1 MRHTNHALTFLRQH
15 YRAVLKHAYALGI
28 ATVIVLSLGSATA
41 NTETASTKVTDQQ
54 TADALLNNWKS
65 EYQIQIDSKHV
76 DFQSGVNI
84 TIASKDNFIKA
95 TQDITGRLSSPN
107 SSIELNGE
115 NASFE
120 IGSFSSLK
128 LDQFTLTKGT
138 LTIDNGTLDAD
149 LNMNGGTFIGSLQGL
164 CLGRLYDTKRKI
176 TFTHG
181 GNFIT
186 SDFNPPIYMENSLYI
201 TVATT
206 SDQGS
211 SRISIQPG
219 ATVTLPKG
227 NISLGSD
234 LTVTGGTL
242 NIGNNV
248 KLTATS
254 DAGALNIGS
263 TDSAGTLQV
272 DSAKLSNFISP
283 STGPSGHI
291 NLVSGSSLQV
301 NGDTAVDLGKGVT
314 FDSSD
319 ITVSGSNFIASQ
331 SIKGSATTIT
341 AKKLSFHYNDGKTSE
356 LQSITVSDGLD
367 FTGSSQLK
375 VNSLSS
381 TGLIKGSDATINA
394 KTIDLYH
401 DSEAS
406 ELQSITVSD
415 VLNLSGSTQLK
426 VDSLNATG
434 AIKGASAT
442 IEAGKLDLNYSG
454 DSEINTLKISKDL
467 SLNGGAKLKV
477 NSLSVDSTG
486 TGSQNSAAILVG
498 AAANTATTTTTTTAI
513 MRTAAVNA
521 TPRATGSYAELSVEN
536 LDLADKSLVA
546 SADPSAPASIVAINN
561 ISSNSSTRTGSISTF
576 TTTNALPRANTPIEL
591 NDSDLVALQ
600 NSIIGVGVA
609 DVASLR
615 SVFSTTDLTYFG
627 TNGELDNTDNVK
639 SILYLAQPVS
649 LGADGYLISDST
661 ATQDNK
667 ALRDKVGTNNVY
679 IGENSAVAV
688 HLSAANDQNQ
698 AAIHIDKENASAK
711 GGGQNSKIVIVGGA
725 TAQDLQNL
733 NLFSDKNA
741 SDNSMAVKVAA
752 DGHDILVTTLSGRF
766 SKVLKAGQSYS
777 TVTLEKVG
785 GSGGSQ
791 GGGTGSNPGS
801 GGDGSTVLPPET
813 SKPTHDATEDYI
825 DDSVPNGEY
834 NPVLD
839 YTVLFDGSE
848 STAETVARLGPYGG
862 IAHSALAASNATYS
876 SIATRMGLG
885 AMRLDEEHLAS
896 NANGAVLWLNP
907 LYRSSSSDDFANE
920 GQGYGV
926 DVDLYGVALG
936 ADVALNQ
943 SWRIGALFNVGSGS
957 VDGSGAGAAVDN
969 DFDYYSLGAY
979 TAFTS
984 GPLTLVGDVSYTAVS
999 NDVSATTQA
1008 SSIGK
1013 VGADID
1019 SSSFSLGL
1027 TSKFDWDLGRITLS
1041 PHVGMRYTHLA
1052 VDDYDVTGHETYA
1065 SFAAQSMDVFSVP
1078 VGVML
1083 ATDIAAGDWQVQPAL
1098 DLTITPHLGDN
1109 ELKGDVI
1116 WAGISNHVYPTV
1128 TEVLDDVTYG
1138 ATLGIAAS
1146 NGALSFG
1153 LSLNYTGSSN
1163 TDELGLQAHARLA
1176 F

>member
-1 MRHTNHALTFLRQH
+1 MKHTKHALTYLRRQ
-15 YRAVLKHAYALGI
+15 YSAVLKHAYALGI

-41 NTETASTKVTDQQ
+41 NTATASTRVTDQQ
-54 TADALLNNWKS
+54 SADDLLNNWKS
-65 EYQIQIDSKHV
+65 EYQIQIDSNRV
-76 DFQSGVNI
+76 VFQSGFNI
-84 TIASKDNFIKA
+84 TIASKDNFIKN
-95 TQDITGRLSSPN
+95 TLGTVVLSTLYSPS

-120 IGSFSSLK
+120 IGNSSLLD

-138 LTIDNGTLDAD
+138 LTINGTLSAD
-149 LNMNGGTFIGSLQGL
+149 LNMNGGTFSGSLTKLSLNSYG
-164 CLGRLYDTKRKI
+164 TKREI
-176 TFTHG
+176 TFTQG

-186 SDFNPPIYMENSLYI
+186 SGFTPLSNKENSLDI
-201 TVATT
+201 IVDHKSA
-206 SDQGS
+206 QGS
-211 SRISIQPG
+211 SRISIKNKEI
-219 ATVTLPKG
+219 VTLPEG

-248 KLTATS
+248 NLTATS

-272 DSAKLSNFISP
+272 DSAKLSNFIAP
-283 STGPSGHI
+283 STGLSGHI
-291 NLVSGSSLQV
+291 NLVNGSSLQV
-301 NGDTAVDLGKGVT
+301 SGYTAVDLGKGVT
-314 FDSSD
+314 FDDSA
-319 ITVSGSNFIASQ
+319 ITVSGSNFTASEAIEGSNASISAQ
-331 SIKGSATTIT
+331 SID
-341 AKKLSFHYNDGKTSE
+341 LSYSGT
-356 LQSITVSDGLD
+356 
-367 FTGSSQLK
+367 
-375 VNSLSS
+375 
-381 TGLIKGSDATINA
+381 
-394 KTIDLYH
+394 
-401 DSEAS
+401 AS
-406 ELQSITVSD
+406 EIKTLTGTNGLNIT
-415 VLNLSGSTQLK
+415 GTAALK
-426 VDSLNATG
+426 VDTLNLAT
-434 AIKGASAT
+434 SS
-442 IEAGKLDLNYSG
+442 NG
-454 DSEINTLKISKDL
+454 D
-467 SLNGGAKLKV
+467 
-477 NSLSVDSTG
+477 
-486 TGSQNSAAILVG
+486 ILVG
-498 AAANTATTTTTTTAI
+498 TAASQTATNSVTRAANSI
-513 MRTAAVNA
+513 SNA
-521 TPRATGSYAELSVEN
+521 TPRTTSSTADLSIAK
-536 LDLADKSLVA
+536 LDLAGRSLAA
-546 SADPSAPASIVAINN
+546 SADSSAPAAVVAIGELV
-561 ISSNSSTRTGSISTF
+561 SSNGSSTSSAGTSAVTNQAMR
-576 TTTNALPRANTPIEL
+576 TTTVHTTAMRSSAMRAPANAPVVLANPTPMSI
-591 NDSDLVALQ
+591 NNGNIVALQ
-600 NSIIGVGVA
+600 NAIVGVGVSDTA
-609 DVASLR
+609 TLR
-615 SVFSTTDLTYFG
+615 RTF
-627 TNGELDNTDNVK
+627 NTGNVK
-639 SILYLAQPVS
+639 YLDSNGQLNNSDGVTSILYVDQHVS
-649 LGADGYLISDST
+649 LDSKYRLIADGST
-661 ATQDNK
+661 NDLAT
-667 ALRDKVGTNNVY
+667 ALSNARSNNIY

-688 HLSAANDQNQ
+688 PVSIATNDQ
-698 AAIHIDKENASAK
+698 AAIHIDTTDATAK
-711 GGGQNSKIVIVGGA
+711 GGTNSRFIIVDGIN
-725 TAQDLQNL
+725 TQDLTEVNL
-733 NLFSDKNA
+733 LSDTGG
-741 SDNSMAVKVAA
+741 SDGTAVKI
-752 DGHDILVTTLSGRF
+752 DDNGQDIKVVTLSGRF
-766 SKVLKAGQSYS
+766 GTVLEKGQSYS

-785 GSGGSQ
+785 GSGGNQ
-791 GGGTGSNPGS
+791 GS

-825 DDSVPNGEY
+825 DESIPEGEY

-848 STAETVARLGPYGG
+848 TTAETVARLGPYGG

-885 AMRLDEEHLAS
+885 AMRLNEEHLAS

-1008 SSIGK
+1008 SNIGK

-1019 SSSFSLGL
+1019 SSNFSLGL
-1027 TSKFDWDLGRITLS
+1027 TSKFDFALGDFTLS
-1041 PHVGMRYTHLA
+1041 PHIGMRYSHL
-1052 VDDYDVTGHETYA
+1052 DIDNYDVTGRETYA

-1098 DLTITPHLGDN
+1098 DLTITPHFGDT

-1146 NGALSFG
+1146 NGALSFV

-1163 TDELGLQAHARLA
+1163 TDELGLQAHARLS

>member
-28 ATVIVLSLGSATA
+28 AATFVFGLSLIEPAIAAT
-41 NTETASTKVTDQQ
+41 TVVSDPS

-65 EYQIQIDSKHV
+65 EYQIQIDSEHV
-76 DFQSGVNI
+76 EFPNRFNI
-84 TIASKDNFIKA
+84 TIASENNFIQA
-95 TQDITGRLSSPN
+95 TQDITGRLRSPN

-115 NASFE
+115 NASFK
-120 IGSFSSLK
+120 IGSFSSLI

-138 LTIDNGTLDAD
+138 LKIDTGTLDAD

-164 CLGRLYDTKRKI
+164 DLGRLSKLYSTERKI

-186 SDFNPPIYMENSLYI
+186 SGFNPLIDLEDSLDI
-201 TVATT
+201 IVESKSA
-206 SDQGS
+206 QGS
-211 SRISIQPG
+211 SRISIKNG
-219 ATVTLPKG
+219 ATVMLPKG
-227 NISLGSD
+227 NIRLGSD

-248 KLTATS
+248 NLKATS

-272 DSAKLSNFISP
+272 DSAKLSNFIAP
-283 STGPSGHI
+283 STGSSGHI
-291 NLVSGSSLQV
+291 NLVNGSSLQV
-301 NGDTAVDLGKGVT
+301 SGDTAVDLGKGVT
-314 FDSSD
+314 FDSSA
-319 ITVSGSNFIASQ
+319 ITVSGSNF
-331 SIKGSATTIT
+331 T
-341 AKKLSFHYNDGKTSE
+341 A
-356 LQSITVSDGLD
+356 
-367 FTGSSQLK
+367 
-375 VNSLSS
+375 
-381 TGLIKGSDATINA
+381 
-394 KTIDLYH
+394 
-401 DSEAS
+401 SEAIEGSNASISAQSLDLSYSGTAS
-406 ELQSITVSD
+406 EIKTLTGTNGLNIT
-415 VLNLSGSTQLK
+415 GTAALK
-426 VDSLNATG
+426 VDTLNLAT
-434 AIKGASAT
+434 SS
-442 IEAGKLDLNYSG
+442 NG
-454 DSEINTLKISKDL
+454 D
-467 SLNGGAKLKV
+467 
-477 NSLSVDSTG
+477 
-486 TGSQNSAAILVG
+486 ILVG
-498 AAANTATTTTTTTAI
+498 TAASQTATNSVTRAANNAS
-513 MRTAAVNA
+513 NA
-521 TPRATGSYAELSVEN
+521 TPRTTSTTADLSIAK
-536 LDLADKSLVA
+536 LDLAGNSLVA
-546 SADPSAPASIVAINN
+546 SADSSAPAAVVAIGELVN
-561 ISSNSSTRTGSISTF
+561 SNGSSTSSAGTTAVTNQAINTTAMRSSAMRAPANAPVVLANPTPMSI
-576 TTTNALPRANTPIEL
+576 NNGNI
-591 NDSDLVALQ
+591 VALQ
-600 NSIIGVGVA
+600 NAIVGVGVSDTA
-609 DVASLR
+609 TLR
-615 SVFSTTDLTYFG
+615 RTFNTGNVKYLDS
-627 TNGELDNTDNVK
+627 NGQLNNSDGVK
-639 SILYLAQPVS
+639 SILYVDQHVS
-649 LGADGYLISDST
+649 LDSKYRLIADGST
-661 ATQDNK
+661 NDLAT
-667 ALRDKVGTNNVY
+667 ALSNAGSNNIY

-688 HLSAANDQNQ
+688 PVSIATNDQ
-698 AAIHIDKENASAK
+698 AAIHIDTTDATAK
-711 GGGQNSKIVIVGGA
+711 GGTNSRFIIVDGI
-725 TAQDLQNL
+725 TTQDLTSVNL
-733 NLFSDKNA
+733 L
-741 SDNSMAVKVAA
+741 SDNGGSDSNKGVKIA
-752 DGHDILVTTLSGRF
+752 DDSQDIEVKTLSGRF
-766 SKVLKAGQSYS
+766 GKVLKAGQSYS

-791 GGGTGSNPGS
+791 GGGSGSNPGS
-801 GGDGSTVLPPET
+801 GGGGSTVLPPET

-825 DDSVPNGEY
+825 DESIPEGEY

-848 STAETVARLGPYGG
+848 TTAETVARLGPYGG

-885 AMRLDEEHLAS
+885 AMRLDEAHLAS

-957 VDGSGAGAAVDN
+957 VDGTGAGAAVDN
-969 DFDYYSLGAY
+969 DFDYYALGAY

-1008 SSIGK
+1008 SNIGK

-1019 SSSFSLGL
+1019 SSNFSLGL
-1027 TSKFDWDLGRITLS
+1027 TSKFDFALGDFTLS
-1041 PHVGMRYTHLA
+1041 PHIGMRYSHLA
-1052 VDDYDVTGHETYA
+1052 IDDYDVTGRETYA

-1098 DLTITPHLGDN
+1098 DLTITPYLGDN
-1109 ELKGDVI
+1109 ELKGDVSWTGVSI
-1116 WAGISNHVYPTV
+1116 RSYQTV

-1153 LSLNYTGSSN
+1153 LSLSYTGSSN
-1163 TDELGLQAHARLA
+1163 TDELGLQANARLS

>member
-28 ATVIVLSLGSATA
+28 AATFVFGLSLIEPAIAAT
-41 NTETASTKVTDQQ
+41 TVVSDQD
-54 TADALLNNWKS
+54 TADALLNTNTWQS
-65 EYQIQIDSKHV
+65 GYQIQIDGQRVYSQSK
-76 DFQSGVNI
+76 FNI
-84 TIASKDNFIKA
+84 TIASKNNFIK
-95 TQDITGRLSSPN
+95 TTLSTGGTSCLYGPI

-120 IGSFSSLK
+120 IGNSGFLE
-128 LDQFTLTKGT
+128 LHQFTLTKGT
-138 LTIDNGTLDAD
+138 LTINNGSLKAD
-149 LNMNGGTFIGSLQGL
+149 LNMNGGTFSGSLTSL
-164 CLGRLYDTKRKI
+164 RLNYDGTKSKI
-176 TFTHG
+176 TFTQG

-186 SDFNPPIYMENSLYI
+186 SGFTPLSNKESSLDI
-201 TVATT
+201 TVKST
-206 SDQGS
+206 SAEGS

-227 NISLGSD
+227 SISLGSD

-242 NIGNNV
+242 NIGNDVNL
-248 KLTATS
+248 KATS
-254 DAGALNIGS
+254 DSGALNIGS
-263 TDSAGTLQV
+263 TDSAGILQV
-272 DSAKLSNFISP
+272 DSNKLSNFISP
-283 STGPSGHI
+283 STGSSGHI

-319 ITVSGSNFIASQ
+319 ITVSGSNF
-331 SIKGSATTIT
+331 T
-341 AKKLSFHYNDGKTSE
+341 A
-356 LQSITVSDGLD
+356 
-367 FTGSSQLK
+367 
-375 VNSLSS
+375 
-381 TGLIKGSDATINA
+381 
-394 KTIDLYH
+394 
-401 DSEAS
+401 SEAIEGSNASISAQSLDLSYSGTAS
-406 ELQSITVSD
+406 EIKTLTGTNGLNIT
-415 VLNLSGSTQLK
+415 GTAALK
-426 VDSLNATG
+426 VDTLNLAT
-434 AIKGASAT
+434 SS
-442 IEAGKLDLNYSG
+442 NG
-454 DSEINTLKISKDL
+454 D
-467 SLNGGAKLKV
+467 
-477 NSLSVDSTG
+477 
-486 TGSQNSAAILVG
+486 ILVG
-498 AAANTATTTTTTTAI
+498 TAASQTATNSVTRAANNAS
-513 MRTAAVNA
+513 NA
-521 TPRATGSYAELSVEN
+521 TPRTTSTTADLSIAK
-536 LDLADKSLVA
+536 LDLAGNSLVA
-546 SADPSAPASIVAINN
+546 SADSSAPAAVVAIGELVN
-561 ISSNSSTRTGSISTF
+561 SNGSSTSSAGTTAVTNQAINTTAMRSSAMRAPANAPVVLANPTPMSI
-576 TTTNALPRANTPIEL
+576 NNGNI
-591 NDSDLVALQ
+591 VALQ
-600 NSIIGVGVA
+600 NAIVGVGVSDTA
-609 DVASLR
+609 TLR
-615 SVFSTTDLTYFG
+615 RTFNTGNVQYLDS
-627 TNGELDNTDNVK
+627 NGQLNNSDGVK
-639 SILYLAQPVS
+639 SILYVDQHVS
-649 LGADGYLISDST
+649 LDSKYRLIADGST
-661 ATQDNK
+661 RDLAT
-667 ALRDKVGTNNVY
+667 ALQNAGNNNVY
-679 IGENSAVAV
+679 IGNDAAIAVPV
-688 HLSAANDQNQ
+688 SITNNDTQ
-698 AAIHIDKENASAK
+698 AAIHIDTTDATAK
-711 GGGQNSKIVIVGGA
+711 GGTNSKIVIVDGM
-725 TAQDLQNL
+725 TTQDLTDL
-733 NLFSDKNA
+733 NLLSDKGG
-741 SDNSMAVKVAA
+741 SDNNTGVKIA
-752 DGHDILVTTLSGRF
+752 DDSQDIEVKTLSGRF
-766 SKVLKAGQSYS
+766 RTVLKAGQSYS

-785 GSGGSQ
+785 GSGGNQGGGSQ

-885 AMRLDEEHLAS
+885 AMRLDTDHMAS

-957 VDGSGAGAAVDN
+957 VDGTGAGAAVDN
-969 DFDYYSLGAY
+969 DFDYYALGAY

-1008 SSIGK
+1008 SNIGK

-1019 SSSFSLGL
+1019 SSNFSLGL
-1027 TSKFDWDLGRITLS
+1027 TSKFDFALGDFTLS
-1041 PHVGMRYTHLA
+1041 PHIGMRYSHLA
-1052 VDDYDVTGHETYA
+1052 IDDYDVTGRETYA

-1098 DLTITPHLGDN
+1098 DLTITPYFGDT
-1109 ELKGDVI
+1109 ELKGDVSWTGVSI
-1116 WAGISNHVYPTV
+1116 RSYQTV

-1138 ATLGIAAS
+1138 ATLGLAAS
-1146 NGALSFG
+1146 NGAVSFG

-1163 TDELGLQAHARLA
+1163 TDELGLQAHARLS

>member
-1 MRHTNHALTFLRQH
+1 MKHTKHALTYLRRQ
-15 YRAVLKHAYALGI
+15 YSAVLKHAYALGI
-28 ATVIVLSLGSATA
+28 AATFVFGLSLIEPAIAAT
-41 NTETASTKVTDQQ
+41 TVVSDQS
-54 TADALLNNWKS
+54 TADALLNTNTWKS

-76 DFQSGVNI
+76 VFQSGFNI
-84 TIASKDNFIKA
+84 TIASKDNFIEA
-95 TQDITGRLSSPN
+95 TQDITGSLSSPN

-206 SDQGS
+206 SAQGS

-248 KLTATS
+248 DLKATS

-272 DSAKLSNFISP
+272 DSAKLSNFIAP
-283 STGPSGHI
+283 STGSSGHI
-291 NLVSGSSLQV
+291 NLVNGSSLQV
-301 NGDTAVDLGKGVT
+301 SGDTAVDLGKGVT
-314 FDSSD
+314 FDDSA
-319 ITVSGSNFIASQ
+319 ITVSGSNFTASQ
-331 SIKGSATTIT
+331 AIKGSATTIT
-341 AKKLSFHYNDGKTSE
+341 
-356 LQSITVSDGLD
+356 
-367 FTGSSQLK
+367 
-375 VNSLSS
+375 
-381 TGLIKGSDATINA
+381 
-394 KTIDLYH
+394 
-401 DSEAS
+401 
-406 ELQSITVSD
+406 
-415 VLNLSGSTQLK
+415 
-426 VDSLNATG
+426 
-434 AIKGASAT
+434 
-442 IEAGKLDLNYSG
+442 AGKLDLNYSG
-454 DSEINTLKISKDL
+454 DTSELNAITVSEDL

-498 AAANTATTTTTTTAI
+498 AAANTATTTTTTTAS
-513 MRTAAVNA
+513 MCTAAVNA
-521 TPRATGSYAELSVEN
+521 TPRATSATAELSVSS
-536 LDLADKSLVA
+536 LDLAGKNLVA
-546 SADPSAPASIVAINN
+546 SADSSAPASIVAIQNL
-561 ISSNSSTRTGSISTF
+561 SSSSSSSTGTGSISTF
-576 TTTNALPRANTPIEL
+576 ANTNALPHATTPIEL
-591 NDSDLVALQ
+591 NNSDLVALQ

-609 DVASLR
+609 DVEALR
-615 SVFSTTDLTYFG
+615 NVFATTDLTYFG

-733 NLFSDKNA
+733 NLFSDKND
-741 SDNSMAVKVAA
+741 SDNGTDVKVAA

-766 SKVLKAGQSYS
+766 SKVLKAGQSCS

-785 GSGGSQ
+785 GSG
-791 GGGTGSNPGS
+791 SNPGS
-801 GGDGSTVLPPET
+801 GGGGSTVLPPET

-825 DDSVPNGEY
+825 DESIPEGEY

-848 STAETVARLGPYGG
+848 TTAETVARLGPYGG

-1008 SSIGK
+1008 SNIGK

-1138 ATLGIAAS
+1138 ATLGLAAS
-1146 NGALSFG
+1146 NGAVSFG

-1163 TDELGLQAHARLA
+1163 TDELGLQAHARLS

>member
-1 MRHTNHALTFLRQH
+1 MKHTKHALTYLRRQ
-15 YRAVLKHAYALGI
+15 YSAVLKHAYALGI
-28 ATVIVLSLGSATA
+28 ATVIVLSSGSANA
-41 NTETASTKVTDQQ
+41 NTATASTRVTDQQ
-54 TADALLNNWKS
+54 SADDLLNNWKP
-65 EYQIQIDSKHV
+65 EYQIQINSESV
-76 DFQSGVNI
+76 DFRSRFNI
-84 TIASKDNFIKA
+84 TIASEDNFIKSP
-95 TQDITGRLSSPN
+95 QYNNGKLISPN

-120 IGSFSSLK
+120 IGNFSSLI

-149 LNMNGGTFIGSLQGL
+149 LNMKGGTFIGSLEGL
-164 CLGRLYDTKRKI
+164 CLGRLLYYSTKRKI

-181 GNFIT
+181 GNFFIT
-186 SDFNPPIYMENSLYI
+186 SDFNPQIDLENSLDI
-201 TVATT
+201 IVDHKSA
-206 SDQGS
+206 QGS
-211 SRISIQPG
+211 SLISIQPG

-242 NIGNNV
+242 NVSNEVN
-248 KLTATS
+248 LTATS
-254 DAGALNIGS
+254 NAGALNIGS
-263 TDSAGTLQV
+263 AATLQV

-283 STGPSGHI
+283 SSGSSGHI

-314 FDSSD
+314 FDDSA
-319 ITVSGSNFIASQ
+319 ITVSGSNFTASQ
-331 SIKGSATTIT
+331 AIKGSATTIT
-341 AKKLSFHYNDGKTSE
+341 
-356 LQSITVSDGLD
+356 
-367 FTGSSQLK
+367 
-375 VNSLSS
+375 
-381 TGLIKGSDATINA
+381 
-394 KTIDLYH
+394 
-401 DSEAS
+401 
-406 ELQSITVSD
+406 
-415 VLNLSGSTQLK
+415 
-426 VDSLNATG
+426 
-434 AIKGASAT
+434 
-442 IEAGKLDLNYSG
+442 AGKLDLNYSG
-454 DSEINTLKISKDL
+454 DTSELNAITVSEDL

-513 MRTAAVNA
+513 MCTAAVNA
-521 TPRATGSYAELSVEN
+521 TPRATSATAELSVSS
-536 LDLADKSLVA
+536 LDLAGKNLVA
-546 SADPSAPASIVAINN
+546 SADSSAPASIVAIQNL
-561 ISSNSSTRTGSISTF
+561 SSSSSTGTGSISTF
-576 TTTNALPRANTPIEL
+576 ANTNALPHATTPIEL
-591 NDSDLVALQ
+591 NNSDLVALQ

-609 DVASLR
+609 DVEALR
-615 SVFSTTDLTYFG
+615 NVFATTDLTYFG

-733 NLFSDKNA
+733 NLFSDKND
-741 SDNSMAVKVAA
+741 SDNGTDVKVAA

-766 SKVLKAGQSYS
+766 SKVLKAGQSCS

-785 GSGGSQ
+785 GSG
-791 GGGTGSNPGS
+791 SNPGS
-801 GGDGSTVLPPET
+801 GGGGSTVLPPET

-825 DDSVPNGEY
+825 DESIPEGEY

-848 STAETVARLGPYGG
+848 TTAETVARLGPYGG

-885 AMRLDEEHLAS
+885 AMRLNEEHLAS

-1008 SSIGK
+1008 SNIGK

-1065 SFAAQSMDVFSVP
+1065 SFAAQSMDIFSVP

-1146 NGALSFG
+1146 NGALSFV

-1163 TDELGLQAHARLA
+1163 TDELGLQAHARLS

>member
-1 MRHTNHALTFLRQH
+1 MKHTKHALTYLRRQ
-15 YRAVLKHAYALGI
+15 YSAVLKHAYALGI
-28 ATVIVLSLGSATA
+28 ATVIVLSLSSATA
-41 NTETASTKVTDQQ
+41 NTATASTKVTDRQ
-54 TADALLNNWKS
+54 TANALLNNWKS
-65 EYQIQIDSKHV
+65 EYQIQIDSEHV
-76 DFQSGVNI
+76 DFPSGFNI

-95 TQDITGRLSSPN
+95 TQDITGGRLSSPN

-120 IGSFSSLK
+120 IGNSSCLE

-138 LTIDNGTLDAD
+138 LTINNGTLIAD
-149 LNMNGGTFIGSLQGL
+149 LNMNGGTFSGTLANLHLNENYFTQ
-164 CLGRLYDTKRKI
+164 RKI
-176 TFTHG
+176 TFTQG
-181 GNFIT
+181 GDLEISGFT
-186 SDFNPPIYMENSLYI
+186 LPQTENLYI
-201 TVATT
+201 TVEST
-206 SDQGS
+206 SAEGS
-211 SRISIQPG
+211 SRISIQPR

-248 KLTATS
+248 NLKATS

-272 DSAKLSNFISP
+272 DSAKLSNFIAP
-283 STGPSGHI
+283 STGSSGHI
-291 NLVSGSSLQV
+291 NLVNGSSLQV
-301 NGDTAVDLGKGVT
+301 SGDTAVDLGKGVT
-314 FDSSD
+314 FDDSAIT
-319 ITVSGSNFIASQ
+319 ITVSGSNFTASEAIEGSNASISAQ
-331 SIKGSATTIT
+331 SID
-341 AKKLSFHYNDGKTSE
+341 LSYSGT
-356 LQSITVSDGLD
+356 
-367 FTGSSQLK
+367 
-375 VNSLSS
+375 
-381 TGLIKGSDATINA
+381 
-394 KTIDLYH
+394 
-401 DSEAS
+401 AS
-406 ELQSITVSD
+406 EIKTLTGTNGLNIT
-415 VLNLSGSTQLK
+415 GTAALK
-426 VDSLNATG
+426 VDTLNLAT
-434 AIKGASAT
+434 SS
-442 IEAGKLDLNYSG
+442 NG
-454 DSEINTLKISKDL
+454 D
-467 SLNGGAKLKV
+467 
-477 NSLSVDSTG
+477 
-486 TGSQNSAAILVG
+486 ILVG
-498 AAANTATTTTTTTAI
+498 TAASQTATNSVTRAANNAS
-513 MRTAAVNA
+513 NA
-521 TPRATGSYAELSVEN
+521 TPRTTSTTADLSIAK
-536 LDLADKSLVA
+536 LDLAGNSLVA
-546 SADPSAPASIVAINN
+546 SADSSAPAAVVAIGELVN
-561 ISSNSSTRTGSISTF
+561 SNGSSTSSAGTTAVTNQAINTTAMRSSAMRAPANAPVVLANPTPMSINTG
-576 TTTNALPRANTPIEL
+576 N
-591 NDSDLVALQ
+591 LVALQ
-600 NSIIGVGVA
+600 NAIVGVGISDTA
-609 DVASLR
+609 TLR
-615 SVFSTTDLTYFG
+615 RTFNTGNVKYLDS
-627 TNGELDNTDNVK
+627 NGQLNNSDGVK
-639 SILYLAQPVS
+639 SILYVDQHVS
-649 LGADGYLISDST
+649 LDSNYRLIADGST
-661 ATQDNK
+661 RDLATARQN
-667 ALRDKVGTNNVY
+667 AGNNNVY
-679 IGENSAVAV
+679 IGNDAAIAVPV
-688 HLSAANDQNQ
+688 SITNNDTQ
-698 AAIHIDKENASAK
+698 AAIHIDTTGATAK
-711 GGGQNSKIVIVGGA
+711 GGTNSRFIIVDGIN
-725 TAQDLQNL
+725 TQDLTEVNL
-733 NLFSDKNA
+733 LSDTGG
-741 SDNSMAVKVAA
+741 SDGTAVKIA
-752 DGHDILVTTLSGRF
+752 DNGQDIKVVTLSGRF
-766 SKVLKAGQSYS
+766 GTVLEKGKSYS
-777 TVTLEKVG
+777 KVTLEKIDSSVGNQGG
-785 GSGGSQ
+785 GSGS
-791 GGGTGSNPGS
+791 GSNLGS
-801 GGDGSTVLPPET
+801 GGGGSTVLPPET

-825 DDSVPNGEY
+825 DESIPEGEY

-848 STAETVARLGPYGG
+848 TTAETVARLGPYGG

-885 AMRLDEEHLAS
+885 AMRLNEEHLAS

-1008 SSIGK
+1008 SNIGK

-1065 SFAAQSMDVFSVP
+1065 SFATQSMDVFSVP

-1098 DLTITPHLGDN
+1098 DLTITPHFGDT

-1146 NGALSFG
+1146 NGAVSFG

-1163 TDELGLQAHARLA
+1163 TDELGLQAHARLS

>member
-206 SDQGS
+206 SAQGS

-248 KLTATS
+248 NLTATS

-272 DSAKLSNFISP
+272 DSAKLSNFIAP
-283 STGPSGHI
+283 STGSSGHI
-291 NLVSGSSLQV
+291 NLVNGSSLQV
-301 NGDTAVDLGKGVT
+301 SGDTAVDLGKGVT
-314 FDSSD
+314 FDDSA
-319 ITVSGSNFIASQ
+319 ITVSGSNFTASEAIEGSNASISAQ
-331 SIKGSATTIT
+331 SID
-341 AKKLSFHYNDGKTSE
+341 LSYSGT
-356 LQSITVSDGLD
+356 
-367 FTGSSQLK
+367 
-375 VNSLSS
+375 
-381 TGLIKGSDATINA
+381 
-394 KTIDLYH
+394 
-401 DSEAS
+401 AS
-406 ELQSITVSD
+406 EIKTLTGTNGLNIT
-415 VLNLSGSTQLK
+415 GTAALK
-426 VDSLNATG
+426 VDTLNLAT
-434 AIKGASAT
+434 SS
-442 IEAGKLDLNYSG
+442 NG
-454 DSEINTLKISKDL
+454 D
-467 SLNGGAKLKV
+467 
-477 NSLSVDSTG
+477 
-486 TGSQNSAAILVG
+486 ILVG
-498 AAANTATTTTTTTAI
+498 TAASQTATNSVTRAANNAS
-513 MRTAAVNA
+513 NA
-521 TPRATGSYAELSVEN
+521 TPRTTSTTADLSIAK
-536 LDLADKSLVA
+536 LDLAGRSLAA
-546 SADPSAPASIVAINN
+546 SADSSAPAAVVAIGELVNSNGSSTSSAGTTAVTNQAINTTAMRSSAMRAPANAPVVLANPTPMSINNGNIVALK
-561 ISSNSSTRTGSISTF
+561 
-576 TTTNALPRANTPIEL
+576 NAI
-591 NDSDLVALQ
+591 V
-600 NSIIGVGVA
+600 GVGVSDTA
-609 DVASLR
+609 TLR
-615 SVFSTTDLTYFG
+615 RTF
-627 TNGELDNTDNVK
+627 NTGNVK
-639 SILYLAQPVS
+639 YLDSNGQLNNSDGITSILYLNQHVS
-649 LGADGYLISDST
+649 LNSRYRLIADGST
-661 ATQDNK
+661 KDLTT
-667 ALRDKVGTNNVY
+667 ALNNAGSNNVY

-688 HLSAANDQNQ
+688 PVSIATDDAQ
-698 AAIHIDKENASAK
+698 AAIHIDTTDATAK
-711 GGGQNSKIVIVGGA
+711 GGTNSRFIIVDGIN
-725 TAQDLQNL
+725 TQDLTSVNL
-733 NLFSDKNA
+733 L
-741 SDNSMAVKVAA
+741 SDNGGSDGTAVKIA
-752 DGHDILVTTLSGRF
+752 DNGQDIKVVTLSGRF
-766 SKVLKAGQSYS
+766 GTVLEKGKSYS
-777 TVTLEKVG
+777 KVTLEKIDS
-785 GSGGSQ
+785 SGGNQ
-791 GGGTGSNPGS
+791 GGDSGSNPGS
-801 GGDGSTVLPPET
+801 GGGGSTVLPPET

-825 DDSVPNGEY
+825 DESVPEGEY

-885 AMRLDEEHLAS
+885 AMRLDAEHLARNS
-896 NANGAVLWLNP
+896 HGAVLWLNP
-907 LYRSSSSDDFANE
+907 LYHSSSSDDWANE

-936 ADVALNQ
+936 ADVALNP

-969 DFDYYSLGAY
+969 DFDYYSLGTY
-979 TAFTS
+979 SAFTT
-984 GPLTLVGDVSYTAVS
+984 GAFTLVGDVSYTAVS
-999 NDVSATTQA
+999 NDVSATTPA

-1019 SSSFSLGL
+1019 CSSFSFGL
-1027 TSKFDWDLGRITLS
+1027 TSKFDFSLGDFTLS
-1041 PHVGMRYTHLA
+1041 PHIGMRYSHLDI
-1052 VDDYDVTGHETYA
+1052 DDYDVTGRETYA
-1065 SFAAQSMDVFSVP
+1065 SFAAQSMDVFSAP

-1098 DLTITPHLGDN
+1098 DLTITPHFGDT

-1116 WAGISNHVYPTV
+1116 WTGVSIRSYSTV

-1153 LSLNYTGSSN
+1153 LSLSYTGSSN
-1163 TDELGLQAHARLA
+1163 TDELGVQAHARLS